1 MLQSSLFQLS
11 LFQSSLFQ
19 SVLFQLYVGGGAIAL
34 CVYLALWMRD
44 RTTPMTDPGSWLVLL
59 LASCFWPIVLPISVI
74 TELLPRWRAGRSR

>member
-1 MLQSSLFQLS
+1 M
-11 LFQSSLFQ
+11 
-19 SVLFQLYVGGGAIAL
+19 LFQLYGGGWAIAFG
-34 CVYLALWMRD
+34 VYLTFWMRD